1 MQDNGPERPD
11 QKEIDP
17 DDEELLDLPKV
28 ANLLPPEGAMV
39 EFRQYKPIIDALL
52 ASAKREGFTD
62 EYMQQQAFENSNTEF
77 EDALDVQI
85 FNDPELEV
93 LAGAFAGKSAE
104 VVELDGP
111 KASLVFNLHGTN
123 SNIIPALEPWQ
134 CQLPEMAIQVKH
146 LQKFVTFHVNVSS
159 TKGSSHTLHFDNKTT
174 VTRVK
179 NDGEDLF
186 IPLKLCK
193 GWNYLNLD
201 LRQLLES
208 ATGLEYQRCNSV
220 TITGSCRLWKVFLQE
235 REYADAELPG
245 ELQVL

>member
-1 MQDNGPERPD
+1 MT
-11 QKEIDP
+11 I
-17 DDEELLDLPKV
+17 
-28 ANLLPPEGAMV
+28 
-39 EFRQYKPIIDALL
+39 
-52 ASAKREGFTD
+52 
-62 EYMQQQAFENSNTEF
+62 
-77 EDALDVQI
+77 
-85 FNDPELEV
+85 
-93 LAGAFAGKSAE
+93 
-104 VVELDGP
+104 
-111 KASLVFNLHGTN
+111 
-123 SNIIPALEPWQ
+123 EPWQ

-208 ATGLEYQRCNSV
+208 ATGLEYQHCNSV